1 MKKGTSKVSIGKRQ
15 IELSNLQKVLFPES
29 HIIKAELIEY
39 YLKVA
44 PTILRHIKGRPLSLV
59 RFPDGVT
66 GESFFQKNLP
76 DWTPSWIQKVALGET
91 DIIEYAVATEDA
103 TLVWLA
109 NLACIEL
116 HQIHARQPDLK
127 HPDYVVWDID
137 PPPGFPFVDV
147 VEIAFSLRE
156 HIEGYGYHTFVKT
169 TGGKGVHIVSPL
181 EPLWEFDAV
190 RDAAYAVAKD
200 FIENKST
207 NTTLQIKKEARRGK
221 VLIDV
226 YRNRPYQTI
235 ISPYSVRGFE
245 GAPVSMPLTW
255 ERLEVVRDP
264 REFNLTNAPAVLN
277 SDGDAWEAIGAYAG
291 KLHTA
296 REREAV
302 QVPSIETDVSESGVP
317 ASTAGNETPGREGAE
332 GEGSKSNISARGAHI
347 DDGGTDLPESLTDYA
362 RKRSF
367 DKTPEPGPVLPAGRG
382 HEFVVHRHHATRL
395 HYDLRLEQNG
405 TLRSWAVPKGLPPR
419 PGIKRL
425 AVAVEDHPMS
435 YISFEAEIPKGQYGG
450 GMMWIYARGKWD
462 LTKQKKEGFYFR
474 LNSREVNAEYR
485 LINTRDKEWLL
496 ERVDQPQVDWLRG
509 PVQPMLAEIRDRPFD
524 SEDYLYEVKWDG
536 IRALISLDEEE
547 LTIRSRNGRVI
558 TKQFPELNIP
568 AKAFRATSALLD
580 AEIVCLD
587 DKGKPIFQNV
597 IRRLQQT
604 TDSGIARLRERF
616 PAVCYL
622 FDVLYLDGRPVVA
635 EPLERRRDWLQD
647 LIREQQVYRLSEAF
661 PEGKSLYEAAS
672 AMGLEGIVAKLK
684 NSPYTPARRSPA
696 WLKVKTHRSQDCIII
711 GYTRGKGDR
720 ENAFGALQL
729 ACYKRGELAYVGK
742 VGTGFDSRRMAETME
757 ILKELKTV
765 ERPVDTKPLDDAQTV
780 WLEPSL
786 VCEVR
791 YSSITMDEQLR
802 EPVFIRMRPDKTPDE
817 CVLPV
822 KDS

>member
-1 MKKGTSKVSIGKRQ
+1 MPGSRAGISVIVLELVQLNPHRIMKKETSKVSIGKHQ
-15 IELSNLQKVLFPES
+15 IELSNLQKVLFPEA

-76 DWTPSWIQKVALGET
+76 EWTPSWIQKIALGET

-116 HQIHARQPDLK
+116 HQIHARHPNLK

-137 PPPGFPFVDV
+137 PPPGFPFTDV
-147 VEIAFSLRE
+147 VDIAFNLRR

-181 EPLWEFDAV
+181 EPLWDFDAV

-200 FIENKST
+200 FIENKSK

-255 ERLEVVRDP
+255 ERLEGVTDP
-264 REFNLTNAPAVLN
+264 REFTLISGPGILNAE
-277 SDGDAWEAIGAYAG
+277 GDPWEAIGAYAG

-296 REREAV
+296 REREAAGNA
-302 QVPSIETDVSESGVP
+302 VSGEGDSQPAGDGSNQTEPVTPGP
-317 ASTAGNETPGREGAE
+317 ASP
-332 GEGSKSNISARGAHI
+332 
-347 DDGGTDLPESLTDYA
+347 PESLADYS

-367 DKTPEPGPVLPAGRG
+367 DKTPEPGPSPVVSRG

-462 LTKQKKEGFYFR
+462 LTKQKKDGFYFR
-474 LNSREVNAEYR
+474 LNSREVNAEFR
-485 LINTRDKEWLL
+485 LINTRDKDWLL
-496 ERVDQPQVDWLRG
+496 ERVDPPQVDWLRG
-509 PVQPMLAEIRDRPFD
+509 GIQPMLGEIRDQPFD
-524 SEDYLYEVKWDG
+524 SEDFIYEVKWDG

-568 AKAFRATSALLD
+568 AEAFRASSALLD
-580 AEIVCLD
+580 GEIACLD

-597 IRRLQQT
+597 IKRLQQS
-604 TDSGIARLRERF
+604 TDSGISRLLERF

-647 LIREQQVYRLSEAF
+647 LIRENPVYRLSEAF
-661 PEGKSLYEAAS
+661 PEGNSLYQAAS
-672 AMGLEGIVAKLK
+672 QMGLEGIVAKAKGSL
-684 NSPYTPARRSPA
+684 YTPGKRNPA
-696 WLKVKTHRSQDCIII
+696 WLKIKTHRSQDCVIV
-711 GYTRGKGDR
+711 GYTRGRGDR
-720 ENAFGALQL
+720 EAAFGALQL
-729 ACYKRGELAYVGK
+729 ACYKRGDLAYVGK
-742 VGTGFDSRRMAETME
+742 VGTGFDSRRLAETME
-757 ILKELKTV
+757 TLKELRTG
-765 ERPVDTKPLDDAQTV
+765 ERPVATRPLDDAQTV
-780 WLEPSL
+780 WIEPSL

-791 YSSITMDEQLR
+791 YSSITQDEQLR
-802 EPVFIRMRPDKTPDE
+802 EPVFLRMRPDKVPEE
-817 CVLPV
+817 CIFPGG
-822 KDS
+822 

>member
-15 IELSNLQKVLFPES
+15 IELSNLQKVLFPEAR
-29 HIIKAELIEY
+29 IIKAELIQY

-59 RFPDGVT
+59 RYPDGVT

-76 DWTPSWIQKVALGET
+76 DWTPSWIQKLALGET

-137 PPPGFPFVDV
+137 PPPGFPFADV
-147 VEIAFSLRE
+147 VDIALNLRE

-181 EPLWEFDAV
+181 EPVADFDAV

-200 FIENKST
+200 FIEHKST

-255 ERLEVVRDP
+255 ERLETVTDP
-264 REFNLTNAPAVLN
+264 REFSLTNVPVLVVGE
-277 SDGDAWEAIGAYAG
+277 GDPWEAIGAYAG
-291 KLHTA
+291 KLHTS
-296 REREAV
+296 REKEPANAV
-302 QVPSIETDVSESGVP
+302 
-317 ASTAGNETPGREGAE
+317 AST
-332 GEGSKSNISARGAHI
+332 
-347 DDGGTDLPESLTDYA
+347 DDGTEEAQPQADTAPAAATDTAAAETTQAETAATPEALTDYA

-367 DKTPEPGPVLPAGRG
+367 DRTPEPAPAPVLSQG
-382 HEFVVHRHHATRL
+382 HQFVVHRHHATRL

-425 AVAVEDHPMS
+425 AVSVEDHPMS

-462 LTKQKKEGFYFR
+462 LVKQKKDGFYFR

-485 LINTRDKEWLL
+485 LINTRDKDWLL
-496 ERVDQPQVDWLRG
+496 DRLDQPQVDWLQG
-509 PVQPMLAEIRDRPFD
+509 GIEPMLAEVRHEPFD
-524 SEDYLYEVKWDG
+524 SDDYIYEVKWDG
-536 IRALISLDEEE
+536 IRALISLDEEQ
-547 LTIRSRNGRVI
+547 LTIRSRNGRII
-558 TKQFPELNIP
+558 TKQFPELDIP
-568 AKAFRATSALLD
+568 AQALRASSALID
-580 AEIVCLD
+580 AEITCLD
-587 DKGKPIFQNV
+587 EKGRPVFQNV
-597 IRRLQQT
+597 IKRLQQS

-616 PAVCYL
+616 PATCYV

-635 EPLERRRDWLQD
+635 ESLERRREWLED
-647 LIREQQVYRLSEAF
+647 MIKDNQVYRVSQAF
-661 PEGKSLYEAAS
+661 AEGKALYDAAVG
-672 AMGLEGIVAKLK
+672 MGLEGIIAKLK
-684 NSPYTPARRSPA
+684 TSAYTPGRRSPN
-696 WLKVKTHRSQDCIII
+696 WIKIKGHRAQDCVII
-711 GYTRGKGDR
+711 GYTQGKGDR

-729 ACYKRGELAYVGK
+729 ACYKGADLVYVGK

-757 ILKELKTV
+757 TLKTLNKSD
-765 ERPVDTKPLDDAQTV
+765 RPVETKPLDDALTV
-780 WLEPSL
+780 WLEPTL

-791 YSSITMDEQLR
+791 YSSITRDEQLR
-802 EPVFIRMRPDKTPDE
+802 EPVFVRMRPDKAPEE
-817 CVLPV
+817 CIFQT
-822 KDS
+822 DA

>member
-181 EPLWEFDAV
+181 EPLWEFDAA

-302 QVPSIETDVSESGVP
+302 QVPSIETDVSESSVP
-317 ASTAGNETPGREGAE
+317 ASTAENETPGREGTE
-332 GEGSKSNISARGAHI
+332 GEGSKSNISARGAHS

-474 LNSREVNAEYR
+474 L
-485 LINTRDKEWLL
+485 
-496 ERVDQPQVDWLRG
+496 
-509 PVQPMLAEIRDRPFD
+509 
-524 SEDYLYEVKWDG
+524 
-536 IRALISLDEEE
+536 
-547 LTIRSRNGRVI
+547 
-558 TKQFPELNIP
+558 
-568 AKAFRATSALLD
+568 
-580 AEIVCLD
+580 
-587 DKGKPIFQNV
+587 
-597 IRRLQQT
+597 
-604 TDSGIARLRERF
+604 
-616 PAVCYL
+616 
-622 FDVLYLDGRPVVA
+622 
-635 EPLERRRDWLQD
+635 
-647 LIREQQVYRLSEAF
+647 
-661 PEGKSLYEAAS
+661 
-672 AMGLEGIVAKLK
+672 
-684 NSPYTPARRSPA
+684 
-696 WLKVKTHRSQDCIII
+696 
-711 GYTRGKGDR
+711 
-720 ENAFGALQL
+720 
-729 ACYKRGELAYVGK
+729 
-742 VGTGFDSRRMAETME
+742 
-757 ILKELKTV
+757 
-765 ERPVDTKPLDDAQTV
+765 
-780 WLEPSL
+780 
-786 VCEVR
+786 
-791 YSSITMDEQLR
+791 
-802 EPVFIRMRPDKTPDE
+802 
-817 CVLPV
+817 
-822 KDS
+822 